1 MAATGKG
8 EGSGCRRTSARA
20 GSSQTFGREGT
31 SPGAI
36 TGADRVGPGTPT
48 RRGRASRSQTRSGA
62 ARIRSPRRRAASC
75 GETDC
80 QWYEAVARDK
90 AANELHPIKTPPP
103 RYPVAAEQSGQD
115 GRVLVEFIVATNG
128 TVSEARAVNARTEGP
143 GVGKEGV
150 RTC

>member
-1 MAATGKG
+1 MA
-8 EGSGCRRTSARA
+8 
-20 GSSQTFGREGT
+20 
-31 SPGAI
+31 
-36 TGADRVGPGTPT
+36 GADRVGTGTPT

-115 GRVLVEFIVATNG
+115 GRVMFDFIVAIG
-128 TVSEARAVNARTEGP
+128 SASVGERGGP
-143 GVGKEGV
+143 YVEISVGCVHLKKKQQ
-150 RTC
+150 RPYKK

>member
-1 MAATGKG
+1 MERTDPQAPSLPRLKAGIAATGKG
-8 EGSGCRRTSARA
+8 ECSVCRRTSARA

-31 SPGAI
+31 SPSAI
-36 TGADRVGPGTPT
+36 TGADRVGTGTPT

-115 GRVLVEFIVATNG
+115 R
-128 TVSEARAVNARTEGP
+128 SEEQTSALQSLMRIS
-143 GVGKEGV
+143 
-150 RTC
+150 

>member
-1 MAATGKG
+1 M
-8 EGSGCRRTSARA
+8 
-20 GSSQTFGREGT
+20 
-31 SPGAI
+31 AI
-36 TGADRVGPGTPT
+36 TGGCRVGTGTPT

-115 GRVLVEFIVATNG
+115 GRVLVEFIVATNR
-128 TVSEARAVNARTEGP
+128 SEERR
-143 GVGKEGV
+143 VGKECV
-150 RTC
+150 STCRSRW

>member
-1 MAATGKG
+1 M
-8 EGSGCRRTSARA
+8 
-20 GSSQTFGREGT
+20 
-31 SPGAI
+31 
-36 TGADRVGPGTPT
+36 TGADRVGTGTTT

-90 AANELHPIKTPPP
+90 AANELHPINTPPP

-128 TVSEARAVNARTEGP
+128 TVSAARVVNADTAGRSEARR
-143 GVGKEGV
+143 VGKECV
-150 RTC
+150 STCRSRWSRYP